1 MGYRRLS
8 ATEAEIPSSFS
19 EWQGHLSRFA
29 EDFGSSLES
38 WADRRNRNPRTSV
51 GSHAG
56 CGARLRRA
64 DDILNRTGPEVLTR
78 VLQSLNLRSL
88 DQVDRLEVLK
98 RVVLALEKEATA

>member
-1 MGYRRLS
+1 M
-8 ATEAEIPSSFS
+8 
-19 EWQGHLSRFA
+19 
-29 EDFGSSLES
+29 
-38 WADRRNRNPRTSV
+38 
-51 GSHAG
+51 
-56 CGARLRRA
+56 RRA